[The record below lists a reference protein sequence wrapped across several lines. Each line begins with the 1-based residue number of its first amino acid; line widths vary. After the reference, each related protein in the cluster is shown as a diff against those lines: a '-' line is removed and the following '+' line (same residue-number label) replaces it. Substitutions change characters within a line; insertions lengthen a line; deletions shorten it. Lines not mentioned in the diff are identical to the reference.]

1 MATDDHTHS
10 IICDNIQLLLDYCV
24 RFYDR
29 QFSERHELNRD
40 VLQRFENLLN
50 EYFIS
55 GDAERLGLPTVN
67 YFADKISLSPNYFGD
82 LVKRETGVSA
92 KEYLRKKLLEA
103 AKEQLLNPQKSISQV
118 AQSLGFQYP
127 QDFVRCFKSMTGTT
141 PGEFRERLH
150 RSTYN

>member
-1 MATDDHTHS
+1 M
-10 IICDNIQLLLDYCV
+10 

-29 QFSERHELNRD
+29 QFTERHELNRD

-103 AKEQLLNPQKSISQV
+103 AKEQLLNPQKSISQGRPIARFPISAAFRPV
-118 AQSLGFQYP
+118 LQKH
-127 QDFVRCFKSMTGTT
+127 DRHDTGRVS
-141 PGEFRERLH
+141 GEAA
-150 RSTYN
+150 

>member
-1 MATDDHTHS
+1 MYINRFDILSAQSS
-10 IICDNIQLLLDYCV
+10 IYVSFCAPY
-24 RFYDR
+24 YDR

-127 QDFVRCFKSMTGTT
+127 QHFVRFFKSMTGTT

-150 RSTYN
+150 R